1 MVVLVVVEKIAVEIK
16 VGARGPLGVGGTRGV
31 LRPVGHGMLA
41 LRYVHKAELRDGRG
55 NGMVVV
61 VVMKWYRYRYRYR
74 EQQVRSAP
82 PAAQLSRAQYVYPR
96 NAYDP
101 RARAIVYT
109 LT

>member
-1 MVVLVVVEKIAVEIK
+1 MVVALVMEKIAVEIR
-16 VGARGPLGVGGTRGV
+16 VGARGPLGVGGARGV

-61 VVMKWYRYRYRYR
+61 VVMKWYRYRYR

-101 RARAIVYT
+101 RARAIVYI

>member
-1 MVVLVVVEKIAVEIK
+1 MVALVVEKIAVEIR
-16 VGARGPLGVGGTRGV
+16 VGARGPLGVGVGGARGV
-31 LRPVGHGMLA
+31 LRPVGCGMLA

-55 NGMVVV
+55 NAMVVV
-61 VVMKWYRYRYRYR
+61 VVMKWYRYC

-96 NAYDP
+96 NAYHP

>member
-1 MVVLVVVEKIAVEIK
+1 MVVVLVVVEKIAVEIR
-16 VGARGPLGVGGTRGV
+16 VGARGPLGVGGAREV

-41 LRYVHKAELRDGRG
+41 SRYVHKAELRDGRG

-61 VVMKWYRYRYRYR
+61 VVMKWYRYRHR

-82 PAAQLSRAQYVYPR
+82 PAAQLSRARFVYPR
-96 NAYDP
+96 NAYHP
-101 RARAIVYT
+101 RARAIVYI